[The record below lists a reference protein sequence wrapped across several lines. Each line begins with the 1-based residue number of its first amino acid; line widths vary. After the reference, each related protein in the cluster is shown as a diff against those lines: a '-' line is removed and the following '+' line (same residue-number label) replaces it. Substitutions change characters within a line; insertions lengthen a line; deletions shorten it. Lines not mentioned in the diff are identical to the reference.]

1 MSDDA
6 ASRSFRWSELLDAV
20 TAGHDKLDPHP
31 GGPALATLDVPRILS
46 WEPGKLLA
54 DWDVPE
60 RLTNL
65 RGELFGGY
73 FGVLADVALSFTV
86 MTVVEESE
94 RFKTNDLQ
102 ISYFR
107 PALVGPVQIEGSI
120 VHRGRSLIHAEA
132 RISRPDG
139 KLVAKATATFSIVPS
154 A

>member
-94 RFKTNDLQ
+94 RFKTNDGTTAGNEIRRLSSASEVPMLQ
-102 ISYFR
+102 WTY
-107 PALVGPVQIEGSI
+107 
-120 VHRGRSLIHAEA
+120 
-132 RISRPDG
+132 
-139 KLVAKATATFSIVPS
+139 VAVTTT
-154 A
+154 